1 MRGGQKK
8 KKEFILMSKLRWG
21 LMALLILARIRK
33 WSHILLRMAL
43 NRVSVQASDSRTSSQ
58 EQSVTV
64 WLICKPLDLFYLTFK
79 VSVHSGVVSINLSPF
94 EVKPNHISY
103 TDISLPL
110 KIIPDSARG
119 TNKHESHPYIQK
131 VHFCSQFISLAEF
144 WYSVPLIMDYC
155 VTERNRWASRWQ

>member
-1 MRGGQKK
+1 
-8 KKEFILMSKLRWG
+8 MSKLRWG

-43 NRVSVQASDSRTSSQ
+43 NRVPVQASDSRTSSQ

-131 VHFCSQFISLAEF
+131 VHFCSVHFSWRILVFCPSNYGLLCHRKKQMSITLTITIFMC
-144 WYSVPLIMDYC
+144 MD
-155 VTERNRWASRWQ
+155 EDI